1 VSPAAGVFCDRLPLG
16 DRSYIAGYGYVTG
29 EVDTGPD
36 CTINPYA
43 VVRGKVRL
51 GDGVRVGAH
60 ASIVGFNHGTADLDQ
75 PIHRQPHTSR
85 GIVIGDDVW
94 VGSGAIVHDGVTVG
108 AQVPEALARA
118 LELTSDGR
126 EHLFVLAGAATS
138 SPLHRVGGT
147 CCCGCSAIATPGTV
161 WSRPGAPRP
170 APTCSTSASPMR
182 PCRRSRLRAAR
193 AAALGGQRDL
203 PGVVGRARRRRAR
216 THAQDPAAPRA
227 RAAGDVRQLQTR
239 LGHDPTLRL
248 RVLLPADDRT
258 RRILAERFG

>member
-170 APTCSTSASPMR
+170 APTCSTSASATPPVPAIPASSGSCSSSRR
-182 PCRRSRLRAAR
+182 PARPSGSGGPSTTSPRSN
-193 AAALGGQRDL
+193 
-203 PGVVGRARRRRAR
+203 
-216 THAQDPAAPRA
+216 PRA
-227 RAAGDVRQLQTR
+227 RPCGTPSSGRWRCAPAPDPAG
-239 LGHDPTLRL
+239 
-248 RVLLPADDRT
+248 A
-258 RRILAERFG
+258 